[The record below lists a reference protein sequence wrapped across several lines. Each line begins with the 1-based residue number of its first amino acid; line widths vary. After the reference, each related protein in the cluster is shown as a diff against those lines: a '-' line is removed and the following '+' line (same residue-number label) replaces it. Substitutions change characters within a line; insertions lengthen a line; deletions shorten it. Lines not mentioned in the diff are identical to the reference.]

1 MHAHLYAVIMAGGGG
16 TRLWP
21 LSRQTHPKQTLTLF
35 GDRSMFQLS
44 VDRLLPL
51 LPPERICVVTAAE
64 QVEPLAKQ
72 APELPRENFI
82 VEPLGR
88 GTAPCIGL
96 AALHL
101 RARDPDAVMAVLTAD
116 HYIRRE
122 ETFRAVLA
130 AAQVVA
136 SAGYLVTL
144 GIQPNFPSTGY
155 GYIRQGELLGH
166 AGDFAYAQVARFTEK
181 PDAETALRFFASGQY
196 AWNSG
201 MFVWRAARILEEID
215 KLLPELGATL
225 TGLGEVWGAD
235 EYESRLQRVWP
246 TIRKETIDYGIMER
260 AERVAVIPV
269 EMGWSDVGSWDAVLA
284 LHAADAQGNVSLGE
298 HLAVDTQGTLVWAQS
313 GRTIATVGVRD
324 LIVIDTPDATLI
336 TVREQSER
344 VREIVQRLRA
354 EGRVDKL

>member
-336 TVREQSER
+336 TGREQSEQ
-344 VREIVQRLRA
+344 VREIVQCLRA